1 MKHNQTKTGTGEKD
15 DNISLPTEQ
24 EVSNAANDEEVESSH
39 KDNETGS
46 ENNVNAE
53 ETGPPSADA
62 QAEGMFDVELQASE
76 GMWYF
81 FREYKQFVL
90 LPWQVLMTL

>member
-1 MKHNQTKTGTGEKD
+1 MVKHMKHNQTKNGTAEKD

-24 EVSNAANDEEVESSH
+24 EVSNAANDEEVESCH

-46 ENNVNAE
+46 ENNVNTE
-53 ETGPPSADA
+53 ETGPPSADV

-76 GMWYF
+76 GMW
-81 FREYKQFVL
+81 
-90 LPWQVLMTL
+90 

>member
-1 MKHNQTKTGTGEKD
+1 MVKHMKHNQTKNGTGEKD

-39 KDNETGS
+39 KYNETGS
-46 ENNVNAE
+46 ENNVNTE
-53 ETGPPSADA
+53 ETGPPSADV

-76 GMWYF
+76 GM
-81 FREYKQFVL
+81 R
-90 LPWQVLMTL
+90 